1 MHACICCVQA
11 LRFQVGLA
19 WAARVPTEF
28 RLLNGL
34 GPVVVGAAAA
44 GDAAAMAAEGHEANR
59 LMQVRSVLVR
69 SQAVEITVLHVHDP
83 THHRRQVLDY

>member
-1 MHACICCVQA
+1 MHASIRVQA

-19 WAARVPTEF
+19 WAARLPTEF

-34 GPVVVGAAAA
+34 GPVMVGAAPA

-59 LMQVRSVLVR
+59 LMQVRACPNVG
-69 SQAVEITVLHVHDP
+69 
-83 THHRRQVLDY
+83 RRHCVTCT